1 MATVTEPTRNR
12 ALQEAIARL
21 RLLIGSIQGG
31 LTIIEGN
38 RIVFVSSQLGQILG
52 YSGEE
57 LKNMRELD
65 WAAPEERERLAQ
77 TINEAQAR
85 GLPIEELEFW
95 AVRKDGSRRYV
106 RNRYS
111 AGAISPGVTF
121 RFVVTQDLTDREQAR
136 QAVMER
142 DGVLQRFVESSQ
154 ALAVAD
160 DPEAMLRAVAGPAMR
175 SGPGVDSVA
184 HEAVLIFV
192 DLDEAGRP
200 EWASVAASLGETA
213 DPVGTRFYLPG
224 TSTYDLLMSAPE
236 GPLLVPDTRA
246 STSRE
251 NEGVAQMVGSI
262 HARAFAALPLRTG
275 ERWYG
280 IAVIAWPHVRRFRP
294 EEEELYRMLGSVLAA
309 RVQAQRQ
316 RDDSG
321 HRALWSQTA
330 AEVSRAASTVLDTDE
345 LLHQAVDLVQERF
358 GLYYAGLFL
367 VDEEL
372 VVDGTPASWAVLRV
386 GTGEAGQQMVQRGH
400 RLEVGGESM
409 IGQCV
414 ATKKPRVAM
423 DVGEEPVRFANPLL
437 PDTRTELALPLVS
450 RGQALGA
457 LTIQSRKQAAFSR
470 DDISVLQTMADQL
483 AIAIDNAN
491 LLREARDRAEWEQR
505 VRAITEQ
512 IHRCASTEAILESTV
527 AELGQ
532 MLGAS
537 RSVIRLGT
545 RASLETGLDEQPPRE
560 AHATPSGGY
569 YRYGKEGG
577 PTDDAWL
584 PVMTRAVLEGD
595 TVLEREPGTSLAIP
609 IRLQDKLIG
618 AVGFTREDADPWG
631 DDEISA
637 AEAIVDEVAESLEK
651 QRLLDET
658 RLRAWQLAISNEIG
672 QAISSTLEMD
682 VLLRQIVDT
691 IKARFG
697 YYFVAIM
704 LIEGDQIIFQEGS
717 TIGDVE
723 RRLVPRSKAM
733 KLDAPQGMIVEAVR
747 SGRPVLANDVLTDPR
762 YIPIPEMPDTRS
774 ELDVPIIVA
783 GKVIGVLDVQGDA
796 PTSYTQDDV
805 DLLQALANQAGVAI
819 ENARL
824 YREAQ
829 AYAEEQTILRQ
840 ISQAVGESLGLQELL
855 ETALDVVL
863 TALGF
868 ESGLV
873 SLSHEESGEL
883 YLAAQRGLPGPLA
896 RKMEREGLQGT
907 LCDHVFRTGEAIAIA
922 DVREGAPVDVEGVI
936 RAGLLTYVGVP
947 LVHQDQRL
955 GTFCFF
961 SSRVHEV
968 AERDLLM
975 LEATGRQVGVGVAN
989 ARLYEQTEA
998 ALAEA
1003 EAAHQTYLRRGW
1015 RQHLRQRELLRRSGF
1030 VYQSSGEE
1038 SGDETFVEPDLW
1050 RPEMERAASEG
1061 SPATMK
1067 SRDGDHERT
1076 GVAVPIKL
1084 RGQTLGV
1091 MGVEADATERQWTED
1106 EIALLAAVS
1115 EQLGQALESAR
1126 LFADTERSAERERL
1140 IGEITAKIRASTDM
1154 RDILRTTAEEL
1165 GHVLGTS
1172 RALVQLAPT
1181 RPEPGTQGRGAPQDG
1196 PAAEDRDSIDED
1208 QGQREG

>member
-1 MATVTEPTRNR
+1 MATVTGPNRDR
-12 ALQEAIARL
+12 ALQEATARL

-38 RIVFVSSQLGQILG
+38 RVVFVNSQLGQILG

-57 LKNMRELD
+57 LKSMRELD
-65 WAAPEERERLAQ
+65 WAAPEERERLAR
-77 TINEAQAR
+77 TINEAHAR
-85 GLPIEELEFW
+85 GLPVEELEFW

-111 AGAISPGVTF
+111 AGAIAPGVTF
-121 RFVVTQDLTDREQAR
+121 RFVVTQDLTEREQAR
-136 QAVMER
+136 QAVLER
-142 DGVLQRFVESSQ
+142 DRMLQRFLESSQ
-154 ALAVAD
+154 ALGVAD
-160 DPEAMLRAVAGPAMR
+160 DPEAMLHAVAVPAMR
-175 SGPGVDSVA
+175 DGPGIDSVA
-184 HEAVLIFV
+184 HEAVLILF
-192 DLDEAGRP
+192 DLDAEGRP
-200 EWASVAASLGETA
+200 EWASVVASIGETA

-224 TSTYDLLMSAPE
+224 TSTYDLLQSIGD
-236 GPLLVPDTRA
+236 GPLLVPDARA
-246 STSRE
+246 STPRE
-251 NEGVAQMVGSI
+251 SQGLAQIVGSI
-262 HARAFAALPLRTG
+262 HARAFVALPLRTG
-275 ERWYG
+275 EQWDG
-280 IAVIAWPHVRRFRP
+280 IAAIAWPHIHRFRP
-294 EEEELYRMLGSVLAA
+294 EEEGLYGMLGSALTA

-316 RDDSG
+316 RHGSD
-321 HRALWSQTA
+321 HRAVWSQTA
-330 AEVSRAASTVLDTDE
+330 AEVSRAASTVLDTEE
-345 LLHQAVDLVQERF
+345 LLQQTVDLVQERF
-358 GLYYAGLFL
+358 ELYYAGLFL
-367 VDEEL
+367 VDQEL
-372 VVDGTPASWAVLRV
+372 VVDGTSAPWAVLRV
-386 GTGEAGQQMVQRGH
+386 GTGEAGRQMVQRGH
-400 RLEVGGESM
+400 RLAVGGESM

-414 ATKKPRVAM
+414 ATKKPRIAM
-423 DVGEEPVRFANPLL
+423 DVGQEPVRFANPLL

-457 LTIQSRKQAAFSR
+457 LTIQSRRQAAFSA

-491 LLREARDRAEWEQR
+491 LLREARDRAEREQR
-505 VRAITEQ
+505 VRAIADQ
-512 IHRCASTEAILESTV
+512 IHRCASVEAILESTV
-527 AELGQ
+527 GELGR
-532 MLGAS
+532 MLGSS

-545 RASLETGLDEQPPRE
+545 EASLGTGLDEQPPRG
-560 AHATPSGGY
+560 ADAAPSRGY
-569 YRYGKEGG
+569 YRYGDEGG

-584 PVMTRAVLEGD
+584 PVMTRTVLEGD
-595 TVLEREPGTSLAIP
+595 TVLEREPGASMAIP

-618 AVGFTREDADPWG
+618 VVGFSREDADPWS

-637 AEAIVDEVAESLEK
+637 AETIVDEVAEALEK

-658 RLRAWQLAISNEIG
+658 QRRAWQLAVSNEMG
-672 QAISSTLEMD
+672 QTISSTLDME

-704 LIEGDQIIFQEGS
+704 LIEGDQIVFQEGS
-717 TIGDVE
+717 TIGDAE
-723 RRLVPRSKAM
+723 RRLAPRSKAM
-733 KLDAPQGMIVEAVR
+733 KLDAPKGMIVEAVR
-747 SGRPVLANDVLTDPR
+747 SGQPVLANDVLTDPR
-762 YIPIPEMPDTRS
+762 YVPIPEMPGTRS

-783 GKVIGVLDVQGDA
+783 GNVIGVLDVQGDA

-824 YREAQ
+824 FREAQ

-840 ISQAVGESLGLQELL
+840 ISQAVGESLGLQNLL

-863 TALGF
+863 PALGF

-873 SLSHEESGEL
+873 SLSHEESDEL
-883 YLAAQRGLPGPLA
+883 YLATQRGLPEPLA
-896 RKMEREGLQGT
+896 RKMERDGLQGT
-907 LCDHVFRTGEAIAIA
+907 LCDYVLRTGKTIAIA

-936 RAGLLTYVGVP
+936 KAGLFTYAGAP

-955 GTFCFF
+955 GTLCFF
-961 SSRVHEV
+961 SSRVRAL
-968 AERDLLM
+968 AERDLLL
-975 LEATGRQVGVGVAN
+975 LEATGRQIGVGVAN
-989 ARLYEQTEA
+989 ARLYERTER

-1003 EAAHQTYLRRGW
+1003 EAAHQSYLRRGW
-1015 RQHLRQRELLRRSGF
+1015 RQHLRQRELLGRSGF
-1030 VYQSSGEE
+1030 VYRSPGEE
-1038 SGDETFVEPDLW
+1038 SGEETIAEADLW
-1050 RPEMERAASEG
+1050 RPEIERAASEG

-1076 GVAVPIKL
+1076 GVAVPIRL

-1091 MGVEADATERQWTED
+1091 MGVEADAMERQWTED

-1140 IGEITAKIRASTDM
+1140 VGEITAKIRASTDM
-1154 RDILRTTAEEL
+1154 RDILRTAAEEL
-1165 GHVLGTS
+1165 GQVLGTS
-1172 RALVQLAPT
+1172 RAMVQLAPT
-1181 RPEPGTQGRGAPQDG
+1181 RPDSGDRQGSRVQDG
-1196 PAAEDRDSIDED
+1196 TAADDRELIDEE